1 MAHYEMAEKLSEKMG
16 VSLEKATAAL
26 EACDW
31 ELLDAAL
38 MLEKELGQTQ
48 QQAWTSCDT
57 AAEDKDA
64 GQTARERRR
73 GVVEGLGS
81 MIRDLFN
88 LGNRNRFEVRREASP
103 LGRRGDELLL
113 EVPVTVLVLLLI
125 FAFWVCLPLLVI
137 GLFAGCRYS
146 FSGAELGRE
155 SVNNA
160 MDKAAEAVE
169 RVKEEV
175 TREH

>member
-1 MAHYEMAEKLSEKMG
+1 MTHYEMAEKLSEKMG
-16 VSLEKATAAL
+16 VSLEKATEAL

-31 ELLDAAL
+31 EMLDAAL
-38 MLEKELGQTQ
+38 MLEKENGQTG

-57 AAEDKDA
+57 SAEENNP
-64 GQTARERRR
+64 GREARERRR
-73 GVVEGLGS
+73 GVVEGLGGLL
-81 MIRDLFN
+81 RDLFN
-88 LGNRNRFEVRREASP
+88 LGNRNRFEVRK
-103 LGRRGDELLL
+103 DDKLLL

-125 FAFWVCLPLLVI
+125 FAFWVCIPLLVI

-146 FSGAELGRE
+146 FSGAELGRD

>member
-1 MAHYEMAEKLSEKMG
+1 MTHYEMAEKLSEKMG

-38 MLEKELGQTQ
+38 MLEKEVGQTG

-57 AAEDKDA
+57 SAEENSP
-64 GQTARERRR
+64 GNEARERRR
-73 GVVEGLGS
+73 GVVECLGGLL
-81 MIRDLFN
+81 RDLFN
-88 LGNRNRFEVRREASP
+88 LGNRNRFEVRK
-103 LGRRGDELLL
+103 GDQQLL

-146 FSGAELGRE
+146 FSGDELGRE
-155 SVNNA
+155 SVNQA

>member
-1 MAHYEMAEKLSEKMG
+1 MTHYEMAEKLSEKMG

-38 MLEKELGQTQ
+38 MLEKEIGQTE

-57 AAEDKDA
+57 AAEEKDA
-64 GQTARERRR
+64 GQAARERRR
-73 GVVEGLGS
+73 GVVEGLGT

-88 LGNRNRFEVRREASP
+88 LGNRNRFEVRK
-103 LGRRGDELLL
+103 DDKLLL

-125 FAFWVCLPLLVI
+125 FAFWVCIPLLVI

-146 FSGAELGRE
+146 FSGAELGRD

>member
-1 MAHYEMAEKLSEKMG
+1 MTHYEMAEKLSEKMG

-31 ELLDAAL
+31 EMLDAAL
-38 MLEKELGQTQ
+38 MLEKENGQTEE
-48 QQAWTSCDT
+48 QAWTSCD
-57 AAEDKDA
+57 ASAEDNP
-64 GQTARERRR
+64 GYEARVRRR
-73 GVVEGLGS
+73 GVVEGLGGLL
-81 MIRDLFN
+81 RDLFN
-88 LGNRNRFEVRREASP
+88 LGNRNRFEVRR
-103 LGRRGDELLL
+103 GDEVLL

-125 FAFWVCLPLLVI
+125 FAFWVCIPLLVI

-155 SVNNA
+155 SVNHA

-175 TREH
+175 TRSNT

>member
-1 MAHYEMAEKLSEKMG
+1 MTHYEMAEKLSEKMG
-16 VSLEKATAAL
+16 FSLEKATAAL

-38 MLEKELGQTQ
+38 MLEKEVGQTG

-57 AAEDKDA
+57 AAEEKDA
-64 GQTARERRR
+64 GQAARERRR
-73 GVVEGLGS
+73 GVVEGLGG

-88 LGNRNRFEVRREASP
+88 LGNRNRFEV
-103 LGRRGDELLL
+103 RRGDELLL

-125 FAFWVCLPLLVI
+125 FAFWVCIPLLVI

-146 FSGAELGRE
+146 FSGDELGRE
-155 SVNNA
+155 SVNQA

>member
-1 MAHYEMAEKLSEKMG
+1 MTHYEMAEKLSDKMG

-38 MLEKELGQTQ
+38 MLEKEAGQTG

-57 AAEDKDA
+57 SAEEKDA
-64 GQTARERRR
+64 GQAARERRR
-73 GVVEGLGS
+73 GVVEGLGG

-88 LGNRNRFEVRREASP
+88 LGNRNRFEVRRKAGP
-103 LGRRGDELLL
+103 LGRQGDELLL

-146 FSGAELGRE
+146 FSGDELGRE
-155 SVNNA
+155 SVNQA

>member
-1 MAHYEMAEKLSEKMG
+1 MTHYEMAEKLSEKMG
-16 VSLEKATAAL
+16 VSLEKATEAL

-31 ELLDAAL
+31 EMLDAAL
-38 MLEKELGQTQ
+38 MLEKEIGQTGQ
-48 QQAWTSCDT
+48 QTWTSCDT
-57 AAEDKDA
+57 SAEESNP
-64 GQTARERRR
+64 GREARERRR
-73 GVVEGLGS
+73 GVVEGLGGLL
-81 MIRDLFN
+81 RDLFN
-88 LGNRNRFEVRREASP
+88 LGNRNRFEVRR
-103 LGRRGDELLL
+103 GDEVLL

-125 FAFWVCLPLLVI
+125 FAFWVCIPLLVI

>member
-1 MAHYEMAEKLSEKMG
+1 MTHYEMAEKLSEKMG
-16 VSLEKATAAL
+16 VSLEKATEAL

-31 ELLDAAL
+31 EMLDAAL
-38 MLEKELGQTQ
+38 MLEKEIGQNGQ
-48 QQAWTSCDT
+48 QTWTSCDT
-57 AAEDKDA
+57 SAEESNP
-64 GQTARERRR
+64 GREARERRR
-73 GVVEGLGS
+73 GVVEGLGGLL
-81 MIRDLFN
+81 RDLFN
-88 LGNRNRFEVRREASP
+88 LGNRNRFEVRRGASP
-103 LGRRGDELLL
+103 LGRKDDEVLL

-125 FAFWVCLPLLVI
+125 FAFWVCIPLLVI

>member
-1 MAHYEMAEKLSEKMG
+1 MTHYEMAEKLSEKMG

-38 MLEKELGQTQ
+38 MLEKEIGQTGQ
-48 QQAWTSCDT
+48 EAWTSCDT
-57 AAEDKDA
+57 TTEETNP
-64 GQTARERRR
+64 GQEARERRR
-73 GVVEGLGS
+73 GVVEGLGE

-88 LGNRNRFEVRREASP
+88 LGNRNRFEVRKD
-103 LGRRGDELLL
+103 DELLL

-125 FAFWVCLPLLVI
+125 FAFWVCIPLLVI

-146 FSGAELGRE
+146 FSGAELGRD

>member
-1 MAHYEMAEKLSEKMG
+1 MTHYEMAEKLSEKMG

-38 MLEKELGQTQ
+38 MLEKEAGQTGQ
-48 QQAWTSCDT
+48 QTWTSCDT
-57 AAEDKDA
+57 SAEEKDA
-64 GQTARERRR
+64 GQAARERRR
-73 GVVEGLGS
+73 GVVEGLGG

-88 LGNRNRFEVRREASP
+88 LGNRNRFEVRK
-103 LGRRGDELLL
+103 DDKLLL

-125 FAFWVCLPLLVI
+125 FAFWVCIPLLVI

-146 FSGAELGRE
+146 FSGAELGRD

>member
-1 MAHYEMAEKLSEKMG
+1 MTHYEMAEKLSEKMG
-16 VSLEKATAAL
+16 VSLEKATEAL
-26 EACDW
+26 QACDW

-38 MLEKELGQTQ
+38 MLEKEVGQTG

-57 AAEDKDA
+57 AAEEKDA
-64 GQTARERRR
+64 GQAARERRR
-73 GVVEGLGS
+73 GIVEGLGG
-81 MIRDLFN
+81 MVRDLFN
-88 LGNRNRFEVRREASP
+88 LGNRNRFEVRRDDA
-103 LGRRGDELLL
+103 LLL

-125 FAFWVCLPLLVI
+125 FAFWVCIPLLVI

-146 FSGAELGRE
+146 FSGDELGRE
-155 SVNNA
+155 SVNQA